1 MKFEI
6 SCISGGHSPFA
17 VAFSTLHNNTAE
29 YRILSDPSLQ
39 EMEHQGLCCDLSQ
52 LWGLMMMRNWSFTL
66 LYLKRTGPQCHNLSM
81 SGKNINETVSLY
93 RFPTFLG
100 FLTFSFFVCVDLFR
114 LHIFMLSWWSE
125 SKWCIKFQLY
135 NFQALCVILTHILN
149 AYLPTTVYF

>member
-6 SCISGGHSPFA
+6 YCISGGHSPLA

-39 EMEHQGLCCDLSQ
+39 EMEHQGLCCDWSQ

-100 FLTFSFFVCVDLFR
+100 FPTFSFFVCMDLFR
-114 LHIFMLSWWSE
+114 LWQRTAYFYAFMVIR
-125 SKWCIKFQLY
+125 K
-135 NFQALCVILTHILN
+135 QAASGALNSCFTTFKLC
-149 AYLPTTVYF
+149 A

>member
-6 SCISGGHSPFA
+6 SCISGGHSPLA

-39 EMEHQGLCCDLSQ
+39 EMEHQGLCCDWSQ

-81 SGKNINETVSLY
+81 SGKNINENVSLY

-100 FLTFSFFVCVDLFR
+100 FLTFSFFCMRGSFQTVTENC
-114 LHIFMLSWWSE
+114 IFLCFHGNQKASG
-125 SKWCIKFQLY
+125 
-135 NFQALCVILTHILN
+135 ALN
-149 AYLPTTVYF
+149 SSFTTFKLCA